1 MKATMYLRH
10 AKEMQE
16 LSRRYG
22 SFSALEYH
30 EIKENFA
37 YRWDV
42 PRNAFFQGQQRVS
55 VLIAMF
61 IGKTGY
67 GKSSILNRIIGKTIF
82 PINDVGACTNRID
95 TAFFRMDTSGKYYL
109 SLSDLPGI
117 GESGQADVK
126 YLEMYRAL
134 LPVSECVIYTLRAD
148 QRDYSVDER
157 LFRGMLSSQKDR
169 SKIVIA
175 LNCADKI
182 EPLSRTGE
190 ITPAQERALADKVR
204 QVQDCFGMGSWNIV
218 PCCAQTGY
226 GIGTL
231 ADRIVGKLKQ
241 CIC

>member
-1 MKATMYLRH
+1 MPTMYLRY

-30 EIKENFA
+30 KIKDSCD
-37 YRWDV
+37 YRWNV
-42 PRNAFFQGQQRVS
+42 PQNSFFRGQQQVS

-67 GKSSILNRIIGKTIF
+67 GKSSLLNHIIGKSIF
-82 PINDVGACTNRID
+82 PVNDISACTHRID
-95 TAFFRMDTSGKYYL
+95 TAFFRMDSFGKYYL

-117 GESGQADVK
+117 GESERADIR
-126 YLEMYRAL
+126 YLEMYRML
-134 LPVSECVIYTLRAD
+134 LPVSKCVIYTLRAD

-157 LFRGMLSSQKDR
+157 LFREMLTSREDR
-169 SKIVIA
+169 GKIVIA

-182 EPLSRTGE
+182 EPRNRTAE
-190 ITPAQERALADKVR
+190 ITPAQERALANKVR

-218 PCCAQTGY
+218 PCCSQTGY
-226 GIGTL
+226 GIATL
-231 ADRIVGKLKQ
+231 ADRIVGKLQQ